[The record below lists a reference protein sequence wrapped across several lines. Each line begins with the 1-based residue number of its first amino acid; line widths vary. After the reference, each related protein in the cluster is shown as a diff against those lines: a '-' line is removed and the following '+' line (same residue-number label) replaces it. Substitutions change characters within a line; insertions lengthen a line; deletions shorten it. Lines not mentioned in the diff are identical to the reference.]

1 MATLTNT
8 KIKDTYDG
16 LLKTTTNEA
25 IAASGVTLIED
36 GLGNASAL
44 SVGRANNGVTITGNL
59 AVDTNTL
66 YVDAANNR
74 VGVGISNP
82 ATLLHIQSNS
92 APTLRI
98 DHTEKAT
105 WGVGD
110 VIGKVDFYTSDAS
123 GNAPYSTAFIQSE
136 NETGAGTLP
145 SGALVFG
152 TATYNAVGG
161 AVERMR
167 IDSSGR
173 VGIGTSSPTAP
184 LQVER
189 SSSGWTTYIKN
200 TSATSPSGLLL
211 SGGDSSANFA
221 MYVRNAAETS
231 DLFAIK
237 GNGNV
242 GIGTS
247 SPNSYDV
254 PNLVVEGS
262 TLAGITIS
270 ESTGGGTGAISFG
283 ATAAFDSKA
292 RISCDIGLGELFFS
306 TQGSEAMR
314 IDSSGNV
321 GIGESNPEQFSFAGK
336 ELHIYGGSGV
346 NQGAIVS
353 IASSQSANRF
363 LGALT
368 FVNGSATNEFQR
380 RVGQIGIDADS
391 GGADTSRMTFF
402 TKGGVGDFAERMR
415 ITSLGDVLIG
425 TTGSPDGT
433 TNYGAGFI
441 AQSNERKQLRLASN
455 TTGGLDLA
463 QFYNPN
469 GKVGSI
475 LTNGSA
481 TSFVTSSDYRLKE
494 NVVEMTGALDRV
506 DALKPSR
513 FNFIADPEKTVDGFL
528 AHEVQ
533 DIVPEAVTGEKDAVD
548 EEGNPIYQ
556 GIDQSKLT
564 PLLTAALKEAHALI
578 KSLEARIEILENK

>member
-1 MATLTNT
+1 MVFGAQT
-8 KIKDTYDG
+8 G
-16 LLKTTTNEA
+16 
-25 IAASGVTLIED
+25 
-36 GLGNASAL
+36 ASA
-44 SVGRANNGVTITGNL
+44 
-59 AVDTNTL
+59 
-66 YVDAANNR
+66 Y
-74 VGVGISNP
+74 
-82 ATLLHIQSNS
+82 
-92 APTLRI
+92 
-98 DHTEKAT
+98 E
-105 WGVGD
+105 
-110 VIGKVDFYTSDAS
+110 
-123 GNAPYSTAFIQSE
+123 
-136 NETGAGTLP
+136 
-145 SGALVFG
+145 
-152 TATYNAVGG
+152 
-161 AVERMR
+161 ER
-167 IDSSGR
+167 
-173 VGIGTSSPTAP
+173 
-184 LQVER
+184 
-189 SSSGWTTYIKN
+189 
-200 TSATSPSGLLL
+200 
-211 SGGDSSANFA
+211 
-221 MYVRNAAETS
+221 
-231 DLFAIK
+231 
-237 GNGNV
+237 
-242 GIGTS
+242 
-247 SPNSYDV
+247 
-254 PNLVVEGS
+254 
-262 TLAGITIS
+262 
-270 ESTGGGTGAISFG
+270 
-283 ATAAFDSKA
+283 
-292 RISCDIGLGELFFS
+292 
-306 TQGSEAMR
+306 MR